1 MTETKW
7 NNMQGNRD
15 RKAWLLVVTSD
26 AVTAFVGAH
35 IPGKVAVLG
44 EDREKAGKWSNSTF
58 RLKVADNVRLIAG
71 HDGWETG
78 TFAEGLASEVGVK
91 PPTNW
96 AEMAAALGVP
106 VDAAKAFLRA
116 WRPKAAA
123 KLDAAEAAVAGLGKP
138 VVTGPAELPIDRFI
152 NLTPHEVKIVG
163 GDGRVKAILS
173 PSGVVA
179 RVEQTRVQAGHTGA
193 YGGVECWRTSY
204 GEVTGL
210 PPQQDRNGLIVSAM
224 VRMACPGRRDVFSP
238 GELVRDSDGKVIGCR
253 GLDGNL

>member
-1 MTETKW
+1 METTW
-7 NNMQGNRD
+7 NNQQGSRD
-15 RKAWLLVVTSD
+15 RKAWLLVSTAD
-26 AVTAFVGAH
+26 AVTAFSGEH
-35 IPGKVAVLG
+35 IPGKVGVLG

-58 RLKVADNVRLIAG
+58 RLKVADGVRLIAG

-78 TFAEGLASEVGVK
+78 TFAEGLASAVGVK

-96 AEMAAALGVP
+96 AEMAAALGVS
-106 VDAAKAFLRA
+106 VDAAKAVLKS
-116 WRPKAAA
+116 WRQKAAA

-138 VVTGPAELPIDRFI
+138 VVTGPAELPIDRFV
-152 NLTPHEVKIVG
+152 NLTPHTVKIVG
-163 GDGRVKAILS
+163 GDGRVKALLP
-173 PSGVVA
+173 PSGMVA

-210 PPQQDRNGLIVSAM
+210 PPEQARNGLIVSAM
-224 VRMACPGRRDVFSP
+224 VRTACSGRRDLFSP
-238 GELVRDSDGKVIGCR
+238 GELVRDADGNVTGCR